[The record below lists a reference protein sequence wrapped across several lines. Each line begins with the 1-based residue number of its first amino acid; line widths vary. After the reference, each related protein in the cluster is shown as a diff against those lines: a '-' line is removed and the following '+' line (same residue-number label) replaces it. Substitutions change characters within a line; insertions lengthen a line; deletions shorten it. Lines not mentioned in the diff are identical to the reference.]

1 MTKLS
6 VDRLLA
12 LLSRIAHALEVIAK
26 KLSPN
31 FKPVRKPEFWMAAEK
46 APAFQSP
53 AKPSH

>member
-6 VDRLLA
+6 ADKLLA

-31 FKPVRKPEFWMAAEK
+31 FKPLRKAE
-46 APAFQSP
+46 PG
-53 AKPSH
+53 AKPGHQDG